1 MMIEGSQVSRSRR
14 EFLKWIASGM
24 ASAALMPWLPRV
36 TGTASAAAMPNII
49 FILADDLGWG
59 DLSCYGNPAIKTPGL
74 DRLAAEGTLFTQFYA
89 NSPVCSPS
97 RTSFMTGQF
106 PARYSIH
113 SYLFDDPAENKSR
126 GMPNFLSP
134 AALMLSRLLQGAGY
148 ATAHFGKWHL
158 GSTPNAPSPGVYG
171 IGVHKT
177 LISSGGPKLLSRKDR
192 YYRAKSTNVMI
203 DEAIRFILECK
214 ALNRPFYMNLWS
226 LIPHATL
233 NPTPEQLAPFAKLAP
248 SPRLPYHGAKK
259 VYFASVC
266 DLDRQIERLLTKLD
280 KLGLTNDTIVIF
292 SSDNGP
298 EDIHV
303 QSVSHSAYGS
313 TGPFRGRKRSLYEG
327 GVRMPF
333 LVRWPEH
340 VPASRVDNTS
350 VVSAVDLLPTLC
362 SIVGRTIREAPPL
375 DGEDVRHILE
385 GSSRSRTKPLFWE
398 YRFEA
403 HMDPIHRS
411 PMAAIR
417 DGDWKL
423 LANPDRSRMELY
435 NIPADPSECNNM
447 AAANPIL
454 VEALFAQLTAWQQTL
469 PAGPVSPDAGSNS
482 YPWPGM

>member
-1 MMIEGSQVSRSRR
+1 
-14 EFLKWIASGM
+14 M
-24 ASAALMPWLPRV
+24 ASAALMPCLPRF
-36 TGTASAAAMPNII
+36 TGTASAAALPNII

-59 DLSCYGNPAIKTPGL
+59 DLKCYGNLEIETPGL
-74 DRLAAEGTLFTQFYA
+74 DRLAAEGTLFTQFYV

-126 GMPNFLSP
+126 GMPNFLNP
-134 AALMLSRLLQGAGY
+134 TALMLPRLLQGAGY

-158 GSTPNAPSPGVYG
+158 GSTRDAPSPGAYG
-171 IGVHKT
+171 IGIHKT
-177 LISSGGPKLLSRKDR
+177 TASIGGPKLLSKKDP
-192 YYRAKSTNVMI
+192 YYRAKSTTVIM
-203 DEAIRFILECK
+203 DEAIQFASKCK
-214 ALNRPFYMNLWS
+214 ALNQPFYMNLWT

-233 NPTPEQLAPFAKLAP
+233 NPTPKQLARFTELAP
-248 SPRLPYHGAKK
+248 SQELPYHGAKK
-259 VYFASVC
+259 VYFASIW
-266 DLDRQIERLLTKLD
+266 DLDRQIKRLLTKLD

-298 EDIHV
+298 EDIHN
-303 QSVSHSAYGS
+303 QAASHSAYGS

-333 LVRWPEH
+333 LVRWPGH
-340 VPASRVDNTS
+340 VPPSRVDSTS

-362 SIVGRTIREAPPL
+362 SIVGRTIHETPPL
-375 DGEDVRHILE
+375 DGEDVRQILE

-398 YRFEA
+398 YRFGS
-403 HMDPIHRS
+403 HMDPPIHRS

-454 VEALFAQLTAWQQTL
+454 VERLFAKLTAWQQKL